1 MRLLWVLAAMF
12 LMGAAE
18 AHAYLETYSEDETQV
33 TAGEQNTNLYRLN
46 AMGSI
51 AMKKLKKIDDAIAR
65 NPKAQVTAESVS
77 AIVEMIDAVLIHV
90 LSLNGKGTTK
100 LSNPANEDENKKAM
114 ALMLKRIAQTLQ
126 QPNTLKAAPDND
138 LYRRFAG
145 LCAQDTRD
153 AAVAAAL
160 LQKIKGTRR

>member
-12 LMGAAE
+12 LMGVAE

-65 NPKAQVTAESVS
+65 NPKAQVTADSVS
-77 AIVEMIDAVLIHV
+77 AIVEMID
-90 LSLNGKGTTK
+90 
-100 LSNPANEDENKKAM
+100 ANEDENKKAM

-153 AAVAAAL
+153 AAVAAVL

>member
-77 AIVEMIDAVLIHV
+77 AIAEMID
-90 LSLNGKGTTK
+90 
-100 LSNPANEDENKKAM
+100 ANEDENKKAM

-153 AAVAAAL
+153 AAVAAVL

>member
-77 AIVEMIDAVLIHV
+77 AIVEMIDA
-90 LSLNGKGTTK
+90 
-100 LSNPANEDENKKAM
+100 NEDENKKAM

-153 AAVAAAL
+153 AAVAAVL

>member
-77 AIVEMIDAVLIHV
+77 AIVEMIDA
-90 LSLNGKGTTK
+90 
-100 LSNPANEDENKKAM
+100 NEDENKKAM
-114 ALMLKRIAQTLQ
+114 VLMLKRIAQTLQ

>member
-65 NPKAQVTAESVS
+65 NPKAQVTADSVS
-77 AIVEMIDAVLIHV
+77 AIVEMID
-90 LSLNGKGTTK
+90 
-100 LSNPANEDENKKAM
+100 ANEDENKKAM

>member
-51 AMKKLKKIDDAIAR
+51 AMKKLKKIDDAIAH

-77 AIVEMIDAVLIHV
+77 AIVEMID
-90 LSLNGKGTTK
+90 
-100 LSNPANEDENKKAM
+100 ANEDENKKAM

-153 AAVAAAL
+153 AAVAAVL

>member
-77 AIVEMIDAVLIHV
+77 AIVEMIDA
-90 LSLNGKGTTK
+90 NE
-100 LSNPANEDENKKAM
+100 NEDKKAM

-153 AAVAAAL
+153 AAVAAVL

>member
-77 AIVEMIDAVLIHV
+77 AIVEMIDA
-90 LSLNGKGTTK
+90 S
-100 LSNPANEDENKKAM
+100 EDENKKAM

>member
-1 MRLLWVLAAMF
+1 MRLLWVLTAMV

-65 NPKAQVTAESVS
+65 NPKAQVTADNVL
-77 AIVEMIDAVLIHV
+77 AIAEMIDA
-90 LSLNGKGTTK
+90 
-100 LSNPANEDENKKAM
+100 NEDEEKKAM
-114 ALMLKRIAQTLQ
+114 ALMMKRLAQTLK
-126 QPNTLKAAPDND
+126 QPADLKAAPDND

-153 AAVAAAL
+153 SAVANAL
-160 LQKIKGTRR
+160 LQKIKGGRR

>member
-77 AIVEMIDAVLIHV
+77 AIVEMIDA
-90 LSLNGKGTTK
+90 
-100 LSNPANEDENKKAM
+100 NEDENKKAM

>member
-65 NPKAQVTAESVS
+65 NPKAQVKAESVS
-77 AIVEMIDAVLIHV
+77 AIVEMIA
-90 LSLNGKGTTK
+90 
-100 LSNPANEDENKKAM
+100 ANEDENKKAM

>member
-77 AIVEMIDAVLIHV
+77 AIVEMIDA
-90 LSLNGKGTTK
+90 
-100 LSNPANEDENKKAM
+100 NEDENKKAM

-153 AAVAAAL
+153 AAVAGAL